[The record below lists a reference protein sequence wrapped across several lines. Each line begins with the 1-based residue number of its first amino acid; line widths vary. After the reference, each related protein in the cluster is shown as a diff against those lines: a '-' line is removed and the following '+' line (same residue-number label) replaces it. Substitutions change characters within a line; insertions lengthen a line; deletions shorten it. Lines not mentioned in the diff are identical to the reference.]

1 MKKYF
6 AAGLSMALV
15 AGVMAQSVTAARPKG
30 DRNTSRKE
38 IRVVARNTAAD
49 VRAPLSVAELEIARR
64 VQAGT
69 LPCELGQVVVLTPDP
84 AAAGFFHLRMAKE
97 TYRVAPEET
106 TTGAI
111 RLEDKAAGVVWLQLA
126 NKSMLM
132 SQKQG
137 IRLADECKSPAQI
150 LVADA
155 MLKNPPPSVLDALPQ
170 PAASEPPAKGV
181 LDAPPQPAAFE
192 PAAKSVLDAPPQP
205 VASEPTAN

>member
-1 MKKYF
+1 MVASPHLWITCMKKYF

-15 AGVMAQSVTAARPKG
+15 AGVMAQSGPAARPKV
-30 DRNTSRKE
+30 DRSASRKE
-38 IRVVARNTAAD
+38 IRVVARNTAAE

-64 VQAGT
+64 VETGT

-84 AAAGFFHLRMAKE
+84 AAEGFFHLRMAKE
-97 TYRVAPEET
+97 TYHVAPEET

-137 IRLADECKSPAQI
+137 KRLADECKSPAQI

-155 MLKNPPPSVLDALPQ
+155 MLKNPPPSVLDAPAPPQ
-170 PAASEPPAKGV
+170 PAASEPT
-181 LDAPPQPAAFE
+181 
-192 PAAKSVLDAPPQP
+192 AKSVLDAPPQP
-205 VASEPTAN
+205 AASEPAAN